1 MNGNG
6 GVPKTPEPSRQLSSP
21 MLDATDGGYRF
32 ASAAG
37 CNFCQGATRGAFG
50 ETFCRHCG
58 RAFRKARTE
67 RASNSIEALGL
78 DEFTLKSAHSSGEWG
93 GLENEGDYMPP
104 TKAGL
109 GIAKSPKWAPAR
121 RRSPH
126 PQYA

>member
-1 MNGNG
+1 MVGRGPLHVSYRRYPLAETSGWGWVGGRTRTGTRTNGSTWANNPNPASRG
-6 GVPKTPEPSRQLSSP
+6 GH
-21 MLDATDGGYRF
+21 
-32 ASAAG
+32 AG
-37 CNFCQGATRGAFG
+37 VGTG
-50 ETFCRHCG
+50 
-58 RAFRKARTE
+58 
-67 RASNSIEALGL
+67 
-78 DEFTLKSAHSSGEWG
+78 AHSSGEWG